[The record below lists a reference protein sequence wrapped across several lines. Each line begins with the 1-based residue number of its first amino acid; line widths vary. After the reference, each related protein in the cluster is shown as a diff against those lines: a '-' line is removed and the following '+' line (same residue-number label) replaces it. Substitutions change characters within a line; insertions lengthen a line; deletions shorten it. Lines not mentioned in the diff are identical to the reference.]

1 MALTS
6 YNKFANTNKYPGVR
20 IYISENNDM
29 IFYVRLDGKDIK
41 VGSKSEGVNVTYAY
55 NKKKEYDTK
64 KRNGELPDSITKK
77 QLVKGGLKFDDIAK
91 AFFDYRLEQTPDKTE
106 NIKEQICMYEQYH
119 KSKFGS
125 LATSLISSEMI
136 QEHFKN
142 IKETVSSR
150 TGRKLSQSRTNA
162 IMGIIRTIFNYAIK
176 QKLISHLSPFDIE
189 IKNQIINERDF

>member
-1 MALTS
+1 MYFFKSRGEIKGKNTLYLPEKKDKNKMALMS
-6 YNKFANTNKYPGVR
+6 YNKFVNTNKYPGVR
-20 IYISENNDM
+20 IYIPENNDM

-77 QLVKGGLKFDDIAK
+77 QLAKGGLKFDDIAK
-91 AFFDYRLEQTPDKTE
+91 AFFDYKLEQTPDKTE

-142 IKETVSSR
+142 IKET
-150 TGRKLSQSRTNA
+150 
-162 IMGIIRTIFNYAIK
+162 GI
-176 QKLISHLSPFDIE
+176 
-189 IKNQIINERDF
+189 